1 MDSKAVLLL
10 RLILRFI
17 FAMSVMLLPVSGS
30 VFATD
35 ATAVQKPLLWK
46 INSSPPSWLFGVIH
60 LPDERVATL
69 PSVAQKAFEQSN
81 AFYAEIPM
89 DNRMRMRATLGTLRD
104 DQKTLTDVLPRKTF
118 SRLQQRLKK
127 IDPRLSAGASFI
139 GMKTWNIVM
148 SLVVLENQSKHMQS
162 KSLDL
167 TLYQLAQQAGKR
179 VGGIETVEQY
189 SGYLDQFSEQ
199 EQIEMLEN
207 KLLQMEMAE
216 KEHTTVSEIMIQWY
230 MTGNVE
236 NIHHMIEFPILQNK
250 ALQQRAIKSL
260 VTDRNKV
267 MANSIAEILRLHPGE
282 SHFFA
287 VGAAHLGGSNSV
299 QYHLQKLGLST
310 QRYPAASNAAAGYSG
325 LHIKKGAA
333 ELHQRE

>member
-1 MDSKAVLLL
+1 MDSNAVLFF

-17 FAMSVMLLPVSGS
+17 FFAMSVMLLPVTGS

-35 ATAVQKPLLWK
+35 ASAVQNPLLWK

-69 PSVAQKAFEQSN
+69 PGVVQKAFEQSN

-89 DNRMRMRATLGTLRD
+89 DSRMQLRTTLGMLRD

-127 IDPRLSAGASFI
+127 IEPRLSAGASFI
-139 GMKTWNIVM
+139 GMKTWGVMM
-148 SLVVLENQSKHMQS
+148 SLVALENQSKHPHS

-167 TLYQLAQQAGKR
+167 TLYQLAQQTGKR
-179 VGGIETVEQY
+179 VGGLESVEQQL
-189 SGYLDQFSEQ
+189 GYLDQFSEQ

-207 KLLQMEMAE
+207 KLLQMEKAE

-230 MTGNVE
+230 LTGDVE
-236 NIHHMIEFPILQNK
+236 NIHHMIEFPMPQNN

-260 VTDRNKV
+260 ITDRNKT
-267 MANSIAEILRLHPGE
+267 MAKSITEILRLHPGE

-310 QRYPAASNAAAGYSG
+310 QRYPAAD
-325 LHIKKGAA
+325 L
-333 ELHQRE
+333 